1 MGACCHARC
10 RVAAI
15 RKLHYISGSSCQFA
29 DCAQGDSAHA
39 TNQMKSSTSRNRS
52 SRRSWKLL
60 SDFRILALLSFFL
73 LCLSAFRGSP
83 NSQVVVDMT
92 VDQGTEG
99 QIFWSE
105 QPGDFSESRS
115 RRFKLLVGSRRQ
127 YQVTIPDQF
136 SYLRI
141 DPSNQASISRI
152 FEIKVGG
159 GSNDVRWIA
168 TQGLGQWRA
177 LSGISELELRE
188 SYLKVAASTDDPAL
202 TSPSVDLGPVGASTL
217 LLVLTLALTLKAFF
231 TMEFDDFVERV
242 LGTIPVRF
250 DDGGWTPKIDAFE
263 APLFL
268 ARLFVLLALLS
279 QVTPAVGQQWSTFSL
294 GSMSRSMSQTDKL
307 SVFEARVQ
315 AFRTELPPDSQLGYL
330 SDDRNT
336 AAFYRMQYALAP
348 RLLDRLTSASKL
360 ESLPSYVLAVFKD
373 PSRLEAEQARY
384 GLVLEKDLG
393 SGILL
398 LKRGR

>member
-1 MGACCHARC
+1 
-10 RVAAI
+10 
-15 RKLHYISGSSCQFA
+15 
-29 DCAQGDSAHA
+29 
-39 TNQMKSSTSRNRS
+39 MKSSTSRNRS